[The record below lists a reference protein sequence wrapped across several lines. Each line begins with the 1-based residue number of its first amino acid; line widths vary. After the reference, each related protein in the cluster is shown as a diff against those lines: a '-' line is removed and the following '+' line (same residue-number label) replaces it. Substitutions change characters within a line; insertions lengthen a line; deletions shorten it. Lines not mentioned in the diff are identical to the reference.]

1 MRGRKL
7 LLMLLTVL
15 SINGLAQELFLEE
28 EMYDRQP
35 VDTVETADGDIVFF
49 SDKSW
54 EYLDLLGFDGITNP
68 ELYDLIASDTSYKLD
83 LNWSNHVTIPYPN
96 NPVNMIE
103 DSLWMC
109 VIDSS
114 YGGFCIPFDG
124 RVTSTFKYRGRRF
137 HHGIDI
143 DLETGDT
150 VRAAFDGIVRYAKY
164 NKSGFGKLV
173 IIRHYNG
180 LETYYAHFSKL
191 GVVPN
196 QKVKAGD
203 VIGLGGETGHA
214 YGDHLHFEVRFF
226 DHAIDPELI
235 FDFKN
240 KKLKD
245 ENLFVHKSLFD
256 YKTFVS
262 SKRSS
267 GSSSSSSSTY
277 NKDAKYHK
285 IRSGDSLYEL
295 SLKYGVSMNQICRLN
310 NITTSTVLQIGQV
323 LKLR

>member
-1 MRGRKL
+1 MRSWKVFFFFFI
-7 LLMLLTVL
+7 VL
-15 SINGLAQELFLEE
+15 SYNGIAQEEFTEE
-28 EMYDRQP
+28 ELYDRYP
-35 VDTVETADGDIVFF
+35 VDTVTTQDGNIVFF

-54 EYLDLLGFDGITNP
+54 EYLELLNFDGITNP
-68 ELYDLIASDTSYKLD
+68 MLYDMIASDTSYDLE

-96 NPVNMIE
+96 NPVDQIH

-109 VIDSS
+109 VVDSAS
-114 YGGFCIPFDG
+114 NGFCIPFDG

-180 LETYYAHFSKL
+180 LETYYAHLSKL
-191 GVVPN
+191 AVVPN
-196 QKVKAGD
+196 QKVKAGE
-203 VIGLGGETGHA
+203 VLGLGGETGRA

-235 FDFKN
+235 FDFKDQ
-240 KKLKD
+240 KIKD
-245 ENLFVHKSLFD
+245 ENLFVHKGLFD
-256 YKTFVS
+256 YKTIS
-262 SKRSS
+262 SGKHSS
-267 GSSSSSSSTY
+267 GSSSRTY

-310 NITTSTVLQIGQV
+310 NISTSTVLQIGQV